1 HFQRNNGEIGV
12 SFQLPLFSPSVG
24 AQMAQSE
31 TELAHL
37 KIELA
42 SARNRIAGDL
52 EKAFREV
59 RKTRTATEVAR
70 LDLDVAHEQLSI
82 DLAQVEEGRLG
93 LRQVES
99 ARMAEDDKWIA
110 VYDAQYA
117 LEKARWNLARLAGT
131 LDRQI
136 TALPAGGKTN

>member
-1 HFQRNNGEIGV
+1 
-12 SFQLPLFSPSVG
+12 
-24 AQMAQSE
+24 
-31 TELAHL
+31 
-37 KIELA
+37 
-42 SARNRIAGDL
+42 
-52 EKAFREV
+52 
-59 RKTRTATEVAR
+59 VAR
-70 LDLDVAHEQLSI
+70 LDLDVTHEQLSI
-82 DLAQVEEGRLG
+82 DLAQLEEGRLG
-93 LRQVES
+93 MRQVES